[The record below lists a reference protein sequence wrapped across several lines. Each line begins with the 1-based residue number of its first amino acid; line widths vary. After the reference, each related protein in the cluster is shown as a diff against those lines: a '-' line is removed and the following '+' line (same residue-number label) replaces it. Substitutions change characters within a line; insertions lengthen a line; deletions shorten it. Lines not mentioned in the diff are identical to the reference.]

1 MPDKI
6 ISYYNETWQADAE
19 ATGQLVI
26 EIGCN
31 DMVCLVKGAVSQ
43 EIEGFEIFRLDKE
56 SGDWT
61 DVFYELRA
69 SSRLLNRT
77 YLTTHCYYNFE
88 EAIIIPGAHFTATAA
103 GDYLSLMYGDSGHH
117 DFMYEM
123 IGENE
128 QLVNAYRISRSIN
141 EMVGRHFVLYKPHHS
156 YTSLVKDVLERTDP
170 SDHFIK
176 VQFYSHHIIA
186 AVVKQN
192 QLQLIQSFHYKTPE
206 DILYHLVQINRQF
219 ELNPAYSH
227 LEVSGM
233 FETGSELHIQ
243 LQSLYGL
250 ITLDSMKPDGVFTGQ
265 YPAHY
270 FTPFYKLV
278 V

>member
-6 ISYYNETWQADAE
+6 TSYYNETWQEDA
-19 ATGQLVI
+19 AASGQLVI
-26 EIGCN
+26 EIGSN
-31 DMVCLVKGAVSQ
+31 DMVCLVKGNASR
-43 EIEGFEIFRLDKE
+43 EIEGFEMFRLDNDG
-56 SGDWT
+56 GDWNDT
-61 DVFYELRA
+61 FYQLRA
-69 SSRLLNRT
+69 NSRLLNRT
-77 YLTTHCYYNFE
+77 YVTTHCYYNFE
-88 EAIIIPGAHFTATAA
+88 ESIIIPGVRFTASAA
-103 GDYLSLMYGDSGHH
+103 EDYLSLIYGDSGRR

-128 QLVNAYRISRSIN
+128 QMVNAYRISRSIN
-141 EMVGRHFVLYKPHHS
+141 EMVGRHFVLYKPHHT
-156 YTSLVKDVLERTDP
+156 YTRLIKDMLERTDA

-176 VQFYSHHIIA
+176 VQFYSHHFIA
-186 AVVKQN
+186 VVVKQG
-192 QLQLIQSFHYKTPE
+192 QLQLIQSFRYQTPE
-206 DILYHLVQINRQF
+206 DILYHLVHINRQF
-219 ELNPAYSH
+219 ELNPAFSN
-227 LEVSGM
+227 LELSGL

>member
-6 ISYYNETWQADAE
+6 ISYYNETWQADAL
-19 ATGQLVI
+19 ATGQLVM
-26 EIGCN
+26 EIGSN
-31 DMVCLVKGAVSQ
+31 DMICLVKGDASQ
-43 EIEGFEIFRLDKE
+43 EIEGFEMFSLDKE
-56 SGDWT
+56 SGDWNEA
-61 DVFYELRA
+61 FYELRA
-69 SSRLLNRT
+69 ISRLLNRN
-77 YLTTHCYYNFE
+77 YLTTHCYYNVE
-88 EAIIIPGAHFTATAA
+88 EAIMIPGERFTASAA
-103 GDYLSLMYGDSGHH
+103 DDYLSLIYGESARHE
-117 DFMYEM
+117 FQYEL

-128 QLVNAYRISRSIN
+128 KMVNAYRISRSIH
-141 EMVGRHFVLYKPHHS
+141 ERVGRHFVSYKPHHS
-156 YTSLVKDVLERTDP
+156 YTSLVKDVLERTEP

-186 AVVKQN
+186 AIVKHN
-192 QLQLIQSFHYKTPE
+192 QLQLIQSFHYETPE
-206 DILYHLVQINRQF
+206 DILYHLVNINRQF